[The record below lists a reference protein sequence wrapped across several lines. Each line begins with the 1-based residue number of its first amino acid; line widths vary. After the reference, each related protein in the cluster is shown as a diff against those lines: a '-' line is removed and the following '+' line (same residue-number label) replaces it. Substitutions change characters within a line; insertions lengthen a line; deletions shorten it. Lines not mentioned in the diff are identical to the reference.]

1 MVVKYSKFE
10 SDTGFASNGNIEIT
24 PDGRIVALSV
34 DVTEIK
40 LNGAVLFTAAG
51 SGSGALT
58 LDNGITVTG
67 DTSITTGLVTISSV
81 PVGTINNINIGGV
94 VAGTGKFSELT
105 ATDDVVFSNAN
116 QNITISPL
124 AGGSLSIEPFTQ
136 GNMDNVS
143 VGATVAAPG
152 RFTSLTL
159 TQEATTN
166 TQVPSKGYVD
176 SRISA
181 LAIALGS

>member
-40 LNGAVLFTAAG
+40 LNGTVLFTASG
-51 SGSGALT
+51 SGSGALN
-58 LDNGITVTG
+58 LDNGIAVQG
-67 DTSITTGLVTISSV
+67 STTISSGLVTISST
-81 PVGTINNINIGGV
+81 PVGTIDNIDIGSI
-94 VAGTGKFSELT
+94 VAANGKFTQLT
-105 ATDDVVFSNAN
+105 ATDDVVFSHAN
-116 QNITISPL
+116 QNITLAPL
-124 AGGSLSIEPFTQ
+124 GAGTLTIDPESQ
-136 GNMDNVS
+136 GTIDNVS
-143 VGATVAAPG
+143 VGATLAAPG
-152 RFTSLTL
+152 RFTTLTL

-166 TQVPSKGYVD
+166 SQVPSKGYVD